1 MMVTFVAQCEKKS
14 LNRTRR
20 VLDSFAN
27 RIGSRTWQT
36 VITNEGLMA
45 VKKLLRKTAS
55 KNTAVSCHWIR
66 SRSRSELVW
75 IVGNRSKFNHEGYVP
90 VNITQQTIM
99 NTQWEDDWH
108 YLPLIKS
115 LTALAG
121 LFHDWG
127 KASELFQEKLDP
139 KSKNKYKGDP
149 LRHEWISALFINAY
163 VGEKT
168 TDEQWLT
175 RLASGDISTAD
186 LKLQVTKKNGK
197 LRHKNKP
204 LSELPSA
211 ASLLVWLIVS
221 HHRLPLL
228 DKYHGRS
235 AKDYRLLF
243 REITQK
249 WGYENKY
256 EDFEKNLHRCFD
268 YPKGLPCESKKW
280 LRYAESSAKKLLACL
295 GLLQKA
301 MDDGSW
307 RLILH
312 HSRLAL
318 MLADHNH
325 SSKDADT
332 GWKDQLGLFANTD
345 RITQKPKQTLGEHLW
360 GVAKQA
366 VRNSHLLPAF
376 EGRKTELQRAYD
388 VKRLK
393 KKSPAKF
400 RWQDLA
406 VEQTV
411 KWREQQGKQLDV
423 SHFGFFAVNM
433 ASTGKGK
440 TFANAKIMRALS
452 PDKESL
458 RYILALGLRT
468 LTLQTGDEYRE
479 RIGLGEDDLAVLI
492 GSRAV
497 LALHKKNK
505 EEVKEESDHLSGS
518 ESEQSLLDNEIIFDS
533 EIPEDQLTTVLK
545 DLKSRKFLYAPVLSC
560 TIDHLMGATET
571 KRGGRYI
578 LPSLRLMSSDL
589 VIDEIDDFDG
599 ADLIAIGRLI
609 HLAGMLGR
617 KVMISSATIPPDLAE
632 GYFNVYLAG
641 WTIFAKMRGKRQ
653 TIGCAWIDEFKT
665 KVRSVKTIDT
675 DKAIY
680 NYKKYHTLF
689 VTNRLKNLQ
698 KQTPKRRATIVPC
711 NQQKDE
717 REDAISTYFYSVIQ
731 TAILEKHKDNHC
743 IDEQTG
749 KRVSFGVV
757 RIANIKPCVELTKY
771 LLNVRLPEDVAI
783 RTMAYH
789 SQQLLIMRNEQEKHL
804 DAVLKRKKG
813 DQTSFDQKVIRQHLD
828 TISAKQVIFILVA
841 TPVEEVGRDHDFDWA
856 VVEPSSYRSLIQLAG
871 RVLRHREAR
880 ENCSLANMALLQ
892 YNLKG
897 LVKQKRPV
905 FCRPGFESENNLLDT
920 HNLKKLLD
928 EKQLSERLDARPRIS
943 KASPLN
949 PKTNLADLEHKAIHR
964 LLTNYDEQG
973 PETMSGWLDECWW
986 LTAIPQLF
994 VRFRNSRP
1002 QVPIF
1007 LIPQDGD
1014 WKFVEK
1020 GQYGEDPYPVEDLY
1034 RIIKNDQLTGQ
1045 EKERLW
1051 LDRDYETLLQ
1061 KTGESSL
1068 KKAALIYGEIGLPTD
1083 RKEGASLTS
1092 FTYTTQLGLVKN

>member
-14 LNRTRR
+14 LNKTRR

-36 VITNEGLMA
+36 VITLEGLKA

-55 KNTAVSCHWIR
+55 KNTAVSCHWLR

-90 VNITQQTIM
+90 VNTTRQTIM

-127 KASELFQEKLDP
+127 KASEIFQEKLQP
-139 KSKNKYKGDP
+139 QSKNKSKGDP
-149 LRHEWISALFINAY
+149 LRHEWISALFLNAY
-163 VGEKT
+163 VDGDK
-168 TDEQWLT
+168 TDEQWLV
-175 RLASGDISTAD
+175 RLANGDISAAD
-186 LKLQVTKKNGK
+186 LKLQVTQKHEKLKK
-197 LRHKNKP
+197 KNKP
-204 LSELPSA
+204 LSQLPSA

-228 DKYHGRS
+228 DEYRGS
-235 AKDYRLLF
+235 LAKDFKLLF
-243 REITQK
+243 KEITQE

-256 EDFEKNLHRCFD
+256 DDFEKKLALCFD

-280 LRYAESSAKKLLACL
+280 LSYAKNSAKKMLGCL
-295 GLLQKA
+295 ELLQKA

-325 SSKDADT
+325 SSQDADVK
-332 GWKDQLGLFANTD
+332 WKDELGLYANTD
-345 RITQKPKQTLGEHLW
+345 RTTKALKQTLDEHLW

-366 VRNSHLLPAF
+366 VRNVHLLPAF
-376 EGRKTELQRAYD
+376 ESRKTELQRAYD
-388 VKRLK
+388 VKDLK

-400 RWQDLA
+400 RWQDKA
-406 VEQTV
+406 VAQIY
-411 KWREQQGKQLDV
+411 KWRNQQEKKFDG

-452 PDKESL
+452 PDQESL

-479 RIGLGEDDLAVLI
+479 RIGLDDDELAVLI

-497 LALHKKNK
+497 LALHKRNKQELK
-505 EEVKEESDHLSGS
+505 EENNFVTGS
-518 ESEQSLLDNEIIFDS
+518 ESRQSLLDNEIVFES

-545 DLKSRKFLYAPVLSC
+545 DPKSRKFLYAPVLSC
-560 TIDHLMGATET
+560 TIDHLMAATET

-589 VIDEIDDFDG
+589 VIDEIDDFTG
-599 ADLIAIGRLI
+599 NDLIAIGRLI

-632 GYFNVYLAG
+632 GYFNVYQAG
-641 WTIFAKMRGKRQ
+641 WILFARMRDRSQ
-653 TIGCAWIDEFKT
+653 VIGCAWIDEFKT
-665 KVRSVKTIDT
+665 KVHSINSVDADT
-675 DKAIY
+675 AIS
-680 NYKKYHTLF
+680 KYQQYHSLF
-689 VTNRLKNLQ
+689 VSRRLESLQ
-698 KQTPKRRATIVPC
+698 KQIPKRRANIVPC
-711 NQQKDE
+711 KQQE
-717 REDAISTYFYSVIQ
+717 NEGEETIRSYFNSVILE
-731 TAILEKHKDNHC
+731 AILDKHQKHHG
-743 IDEQTG
+743 IDEKSE

-757 RIANIKPCVELTKY
+757 RLANIKPCVELTKY
-771 LLNVRLPEDVAI
+771 LLNAQLPDDMEI

-804 DAVLKRKKG
+804 DAVLKRENG
-813 DQTSFDQKVIRQHLD
+813 DQSSFDQKDIRKHLGS
-828 TISAKQVIFILVA
+828 ISAKQVVFILVA

-856 VVEPSSYRSLIQLAG
+856 VVEPSSYRSFIQLAG
-871 RVLRHREAR
+871 RVRRHREAKKDCT
-880 ENCSLANMALLQ
+880 EANMALLQ

-897 LVKQKRPV
+897 LSKQARLV
-905 FCRPGFESENNLLDT
+905 FCRPGYESEHNRLDTHDLNNLLDVET
-920 HNLKKLLD
+920 LA
-928 EKQLSERLDARPRIS
+928 ERLDAKPRIS
-943 KASPLN
+943 KPSPLH
-949 PKTNLADLEHKAIHR
+949 PKTNLADLEHEVIHQ
-964 LLTNYDEQG
+964 LLTNYDQQG
-973 PETMSGWLDECWW
+973 PDSMQGWLAECWW

-994 VRFRNSRP
+994 VRFRDSRP
-1002 QVPIF
+1002 QLTVF
-1007 LIPQDGD
+1007 LIPKDDD
-1014 WKFVEK
+1014 WIFVTK
-1020 GQYGEDPYPVEDLY
+1020 GNYGEELIPIEETY
-1034 RIIKNDQLTGQ
+1034 RIERDNELTDQ

-1051 LDRDYETLLQ
+1051 LHRDYESLLE
-1061 KTGESSL
+1061 KTGQLSL
-1068 KKAALIYGEIGLPTD
+1068 INAALIYGEIGLPID
-1083 RKEGASLTS
+1083 ERKGANPTS
-1092 FTYTTQLGLVKN
+1092 FTYSNQLGLVRK